1 MNIEKKK
8 YTFLF
13 KRPELLNNEDKY
25 LMNIAYIL
33 LYVLIANR
41 LSQYDS
47 DIDNDNR
54 ILTNNYSY
62 LVHKCKLNMNSLDK
76 SIIIFILHNTIYK
89 LGNFPLF
96 DVYPAIDEY
105 IDDLYPDESNSVW
118 DINKKEIKYCII
130 EYTQKLISCVQK
142 LTIIIALHYINRG
155 KSSDKKIKPLNIID
169 EDNYNNYPI
178 LDSMNDDLLKYM
190 LIKIGYAGLHLIPEI

>member
-13 KRPELLNNEDKY
+13 KRPELLNDETRY

-33 LYVLIANR
+33 LYVLITNR

-47 DIDNDNR
+47 DIDNDSH

-62 LVHKCKLNMNSLDK
+62 LVHKCKLDMNSLDK

-89 LGNFPLF
+89 LGNFPFF
-96 DVYPAIDEY
+96 DVYPHIDEY
-105 IDDLYPDESNSVW
+105 IDDLYIDKSDSVL
-118 DINKKEIKYCII
+118 DIDKKEIKHCII
-130 EYTQKLISCVQK
+130 EYTQKLINCIQK
-142 LTIIIALHYINRG
+142 MAIIIALHYINRSN
-155 KSSDKKIKPLNIID
+155 SSDKKIKPLNIID

-190 LIKIGYAGLHLIPEI
+190 LIKIGYAGLHLIPEL